1 MSQNAMSLK
10 AKIRNIANDKNIS
23 AQVVL
28 QNYMFERFLERL
40 SLSEYR
46 DKFIIKG
53 GILIAAHV
61 GISNRSTMDLDVT
74 IKNYPV
80 NTKSLEQAVKEI
92 SKIDINDN
100 VEFICREINPIRE
113 DDEYGGFRISIE
125 AVYDT
130 IITPLQIDITTGD
143 VITPKEVMLSYK
155 AIFEDKKINVLA
167 YNIESVL
174 AEKVETI
181 IRRGSYN
188 TRPRDFYDIYILYK
202 IKSYNENIFSEALI
216 KTTEHRKTEYIFKD
230 LEKRV
235 ENIERSN
242 DLEKRWIKYTKDYP
256 YAKDISY
263 VNTIKEL
270 RKLLKINH

>member
-1 MSQNAMSLK
+1 MRKNAMSLK

-40 SLSEYR
+40 SLSDYR

-61 GISNRSTMDLDVT
+61 GISNRSTMDLDAT
-74 IKNYPV
+74 IKNYEV
-80 NTKSLEQAVKEI
+80 NTKSIEKAVKEI
-92 SKIDINDN
+92 SKIQIDDN
-100 VEFICREINPIRE
+100 VEFIYRGTSRIRE
-113 DDEYGGFRISIE
+113 DDEYGGLRISVE
-125 AVYDT
+125 AIYDT

-143 VITPKEVMLSYK
+143 VITPKEVILPYK
-155 AIFEDKKINVLA
+155 MIFDDKDIKVLA

-181 IRRGSYN
+181 IRRGLYS
-188 TRPRDFYDIYILYK
+188 TRPRDFYDIYILSK
-202 IKSYNENIFSEALI
+202 IKKYNINIFSEALI
-216 KTTEHRKTEYIFKD
+216 KTAEHRKTEYIFND

-235 ENIERSN
+235 GNIERSIE
-242 DLEKRWIKYTKDYP
+242 LEKRWIKYTKDYP
-256 YAKDISY
+256 YAKGISY
-263 VNTIKEL
+263 ESVIKKLKEL
-270 RKLLKINH
+270 LEL

>member
-1 MSQNAMSLK
+1 LRKNAMSLK

-61 GISNRSTMDLDVT
+61 GISNRSTMDLDAT
-74 IKNYPV
+74 IKNYEV
-80 NTKSLEQAVKEI
+80 NTKSIEKAVKEI
-92 SKIDINDN
+92 SKIQLDDN
-100 VEFICREINPIRE
+100 VEFIYRGTSSIRE
-113 DDEYGGFRISIE
+113 DDEYGGLRISVE
-125 AVYDT
+125 AIYYT

-143 VITPKEVMLSYK
+143 VITPKEVILPYK
-155 AIFEDKKINVLA
+155 MIFDDKDIEVLA

-181 IRRGSYN
+181 IRRGQYS
-188 TRPRDFYDIYILYK
+188 TRPRDFYDIYILSK
-202 IKSYNENIFSEALI
+202 IKKYNKNIFSEALI
-216 KTTEHRKTEYIFKD
+216 KTAEHRKTEYIFNG

-235 ENIERSN
+235 GNIERSIE
-242 DLEKRWIKYTKDYP
+242 LEKRWIKYTKDYP
-256 YAKDISY
+256 YSKGISY
-263 VNTIKEL
+263 ESIIKKLKEL
-270 RKLLKINH
+270 LEL